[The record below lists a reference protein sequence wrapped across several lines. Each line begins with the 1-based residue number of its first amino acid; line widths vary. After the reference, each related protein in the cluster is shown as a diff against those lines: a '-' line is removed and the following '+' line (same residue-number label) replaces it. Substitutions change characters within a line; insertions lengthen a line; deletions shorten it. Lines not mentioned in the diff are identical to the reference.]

1 MKKHE
6 LNKNE
11 IKKQF
16 TEQEADALAVAFAEV
31 LNLIHIEHGAT
42 LAEKFKAK
50 RTKTAEAVG
59 DLFGLPYISASID
72 NEAAAIWN
80 TNTSAELIGVE
91 GFSFRG
97 LAVGDG
103 GEFVGIFQQHNEQG
117 EEVGAA
123 RFLIL
128 ETLGEFIAE
137 EQSKNHEAERV
148 AHLES
153 VNQFRATAREI
164 LPKACAVLE
173 KYRGKRWGDT
183 TRAKIWEE
191 LRALSVDGVAA
202 SATWGAYWLDL
213 EIYKSRNGS
222 GLAASFSWRFDQE
235 ANTPAEEITP
245 SAKHWDKLANI
256 NIKEHRR
263 ELVAMVAEIEKTAER
278 LGQLIE
284 AYNNE
289 ARGKGYKKADNLSK
303 WGVNLADLTS
313 RELDA

>member
-1 MKKHE
+1 MKKY
-6 LNKNE
+6 E
-11 IKKQF
+11 IKIEELKKEI
-16 TEQEADALAVAFAEV
+16 TEKEANALACALLYNHFIIITHGAEV
-31 LNLIHIEHGAT
+31 GEVLRARKKG
-42 LAEKFKAK
+42 
-50 RTKTAEAVG
+50 TAEAAG
-59 DLFGLPYISASID
+59 DLFGLPYISNSVN
-72 NEAAAIWN
+72 NEGAALWN
-80 TNTSAELIGVE
+80 TNTSAELAGLSGLKFLGV
-91 GFSFRG
+91 SINN
-97 LAVGDG
+97 A
-103 GEFVGIFQQHNEQG
+103 GEFVGLFQEHNEQG
-117 EEVGAA
+117 EEVGAV
-123 RFLIL
+123 RCLYL
-128 ETLGEFIAE
+128 DLLGEFIAE
-137 EQSKNHEAERV
+137 NQKKAHEAERV

-173 KYRGKRWGDT
+173 RYRGKRWGDT

-191 LRALSVDGVAA
+191 LRALSVEGVTA

-256 NIKEHRR
+256 SIKDHREKMAGIIQAMEKR
-263 ELVAMVAEIEKTAER
+263 AAELA
-278 LGQLIE
+278 QLIDE
-284 AYNNE
+284 YNNE

>member
-1 MKKHE
+1 MKKYE
-6 LNKNE
+6 LNQNE

-42 LAEKFKAK
+42 LAEKFKAQ

-80 TNTSAELIGVE
+80 TNTSAELIGLE

-97 LAVGDG
+97 LAVGNG

-117 EEVGAA
+117 EEVGAV

-137 EQSKNHEAERV
+137 EQKKNHEAERV
-148 AHLES
+148 AHLER
-153 VNQFRATAREI
+153 VNEFRATAREI
-164 LPKACAVLE
+164 LPKACQVLE
-173 KYRGKRWGDT
+173 RYRGKRWGEQ

-191 LRALSVDGVAA
+191 LRNLNAGGVSVSCSWD
-202 SATWGAYWLDL
+202 AYWLDL
-213 EIYKSRNGS
+213 DMEKNHNNT
-222 GLAASFSWRFDQE
+222 GLRVSFSWKFDSE
-235 ANTPAEEITP
+235 NKTPAEEITP
-245 SAKHWDKLANI
+245 TAAHLEKLQAI
-256 NIKEHRR
+256 NIKTHRR
-263 ELVAMVAEIEKTAER
+263 EFVALLEEIEQTAEK
-278 LGQLIE
+278 LAQLMEI
-284 AYNNE
+284 YNTS
-289 ARGKGYKKADNLSK
+289 ARGKGYACEMLSK
-303 WGVNLADLTS
+303 YGASLDRLSRRDLD
-313 RELDA
+313 R